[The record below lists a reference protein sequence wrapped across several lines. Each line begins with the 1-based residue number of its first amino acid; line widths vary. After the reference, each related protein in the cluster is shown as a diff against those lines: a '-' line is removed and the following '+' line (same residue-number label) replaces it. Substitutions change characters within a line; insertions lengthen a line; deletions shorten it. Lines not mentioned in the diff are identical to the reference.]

1 MEVRK
6 INYQLNNCDG
16 CSYQVVDELIF
27 KTQVK
32 VVEIFQIIQ
41 VSHIQDIEE
50 LIADSMTGLMI
61 RAESLDEFDQLAIS
75 EEFREWLQEGVRIE
89 DVLKLVAIK
98 NNH

>member
-1 MEVRK
+1 VEVRK

-32 VVEIFQIIQ
+32 VIEIFQIIKLT
-41 VSHIQDIEE
+41 HIQDIEE

-75 EEFREWLQEGVRIE
+75 EEFREWLNEGVRLE
-89 DVLKLVAIK
+89 DVLKLVTIK
-98 NNH
+98 T

>member
-1 MEVRK
+1 MEVCK

-32 VVEIFQIIQ
+32 VIEIFQIIKLT
-41 VSHIQDIEE
+41 HIQDIEE

-75 EEFREWLQEGVRIE
+75 EEFREWLNEGVRLE
-89 DVLKLVAIK
+89 DVLKLVTIK
-98 NNH
+98 T